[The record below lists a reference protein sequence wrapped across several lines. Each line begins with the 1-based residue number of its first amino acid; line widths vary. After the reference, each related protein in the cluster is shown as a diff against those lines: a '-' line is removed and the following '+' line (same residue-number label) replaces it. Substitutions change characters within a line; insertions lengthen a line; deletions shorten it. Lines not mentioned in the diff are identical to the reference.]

1 MVSHLVSERVKSS
14 IDCGPDGG
22 DLVGLVGRDGLEKDQ
37 AILKPR
43 VLIHRLDGDAVGDLE
58 FELVVFE
65 LLIHR

>member
-1 MVSHLVSERVKSS
+1 MVAIWSGWWV
-14 IDCGPDGG
+14 
-22 DLVGLVGRDGLEKDQ
+22 DGLEKDQ